1 MPLTRYHLVL
11 TQLFA
16 APFLG
21 LLRLKDNKGKEHHVL
36 VMRSV
41 FTTQQQITVSYDLKG
56 SVAGR
61 ITAEKGIRVTLPQCD
76 TH

>member
-1 MPLTRYHLVL
+1 
-11 TQLFA
+11 
-16 APFLG
+16 LG

-61 ITAEKGIRVTLPQCD
+61 ITAEKGMRVTLPPAV
-76 TH
+76 